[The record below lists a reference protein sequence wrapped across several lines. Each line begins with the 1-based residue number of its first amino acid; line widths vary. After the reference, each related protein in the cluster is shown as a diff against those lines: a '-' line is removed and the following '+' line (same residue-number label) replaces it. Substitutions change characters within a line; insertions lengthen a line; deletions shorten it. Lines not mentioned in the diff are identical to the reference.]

1 MTVQEPGC
9 GAWVEVRDLRKTYG
23 EGPSAVEA
31 LRGVDLDLRR
41 GELVALVGPS
51 GSGKTTLLNILGCL
65 DRPTSGTVMVQGRNV
80 FLEHRRTLT
89 RFRAE
94 SLGFVFQSFN
104 LFAVLTA
111 FENVEYP
118 LLLAGVPAAERER
131 RVREMLARVGL
142 DDGSSRRPD
151 ELSGGEKQRVA
162 IARALVHSPALVLAD
177 EPTANLDS
185 ETGSTVIALIS
196 RLNRELGTTFLVSTH
211 DEAILDRVQRVVA
224 IRDGRITVPSR
235 PEP

>member
-1 MTVQEPGC
+1 MTSQEVDSA
-9 GAWVEVRDLRKTYG
+9 AWVEVRELRKRYG
-23 EGPSAVEA
+23 EGPSAVDA

-65 DRPTSGTVMVQGRNV
+65 DRPTSGTVRIQGRDV

-118 LLLAGVPAAERER
+118 LLLAGVRAAERQR
-131 RVREMLARVGL
+131 RVREMLERVGL
-142 DDGSSRRPD
+142 DDKSSRHPD

-162 IARALVHSPALVLAD
+162 IARALVHQPVLVLAD

-185 ETGSTVIALIS
+185 ETAETVVALIS
-196 RLNRELGTTFLVSTH
+196 RLNRELGTTFVVSTH
-211 DEAILDRVQRVVA
+211 DEAILGRVQRVLA